1 MKIEFATSKSGH
13 DKNQVYLLLEQEKDF
28 VYLVNGVTKPLE
40 HPKKKNRKH
49 VQIIK
54 NLPIQVEE
62 VLKTGMTDITIKK
75 AINEYLRISKQEAN
89 PPLTQRGSDFCSAK
103 MKED

>member
-1 MKIEFATSKSGH
+1 MKIEFATSQSGH
-13 DKNQVYLLLEQEKDF
+13 DKKQIYLIIEQETDF
-28 VYLVNGVTKPLE
+28 VYLVNGTTRPLE

-54 NLPIQVEE
+54 KLPIEVEE

-75 AINEYLRISKQEAN
+75 AIKEYLRISKQEE
-89 PPLTQRGSDFCSAK
+89 K
-103 MKED
+103 

>member
-13 DKNQVYLLLEQEKDF
+13 DKNQVYLILEQEKDF
-28 VYLVNGVTKPLE
+28 VYLVNGVTKSLE

-75 AINEYLRISKQEAN
+75 AINEYLRISKQEEN
-89 PPLTQRGSDFCSAK
+89 K
-103 MKED
+103 

>member
-1 MKIEFATSKSGH
+1 MKLEFATSKSGH
-13 DKNQVYLLLEQEKDF
+13 DKNHVYLILEQEKDF
-28 VYLVNGVTKPLE
+28 VYLVNGTTKPLE

-54 NLPIQVEE
+54 KLPIEVEE
-62 VLKTGMTDITIKK
+62 VLKTGMSDITIKK

-89 PPLTQRGSDFCSAK
+89 PPLTQRGSDFCFAK